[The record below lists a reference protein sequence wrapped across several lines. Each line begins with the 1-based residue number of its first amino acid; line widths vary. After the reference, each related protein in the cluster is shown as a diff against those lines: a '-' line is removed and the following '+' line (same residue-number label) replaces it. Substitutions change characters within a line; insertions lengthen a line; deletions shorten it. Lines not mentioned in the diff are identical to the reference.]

1 MPTAALRRGFA
12 LAALACFTVGAL
24 AGALIGTIHEL
35 TTEE

>member
-24 AGALIGTIHEL
+24 AGALHALL
-35 TTEE
+35 THPKE

>member
-24 AGALIGTIHEL
+24 IGTIHEL
-35 TTEE
+35 TKE